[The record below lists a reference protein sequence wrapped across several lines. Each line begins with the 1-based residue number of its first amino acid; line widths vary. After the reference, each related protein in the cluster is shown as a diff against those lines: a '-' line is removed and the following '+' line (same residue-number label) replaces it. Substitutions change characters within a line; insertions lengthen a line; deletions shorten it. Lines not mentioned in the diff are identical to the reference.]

1 MNILIVDDEAEYR
14 MLLGHYLEGEGNTV
28 FLAEHGEDALDKLN
42 DAPMDIIISDVYM
55 PVMDGLK
62 FFKHVRSTPRF
73 QNIPFLFVSGFDDD
87 HTISAV
93 KSSKLEGFVRKA
105 RPLNELKAWI
115 KYLTTP
121 IDKRPATAPTSSAI
135 KLDRERNRDR
145 SLRSNR

>member
-1 MNILIVDDEAEYR
+1 MNILLVDDEAEYR
-14 MLLGHYLEGEGNTV
+14 MLLGHYLETEGYTV
-28 FLAEHGEDALDKLN
+28 FLAENGEAGLDKLE
-42 DAPMDIIISDVYM
+42 DASMDLIISDIYM

-62 FFKHVRSTPRF
+62 FYKHVRSAPKF
-73 QNIPFLFVSGFDDD
+73 KNIPFLFVSGFDDD

-93 KSSKLEGFVRKA
+93 KSSKLDGFIKKA

-121 IDKRPATAPTSSAI
+121 IDKRPSIPPTSSAV
-135 KLDRERNRDR
+135 KLDRDRSRDR

>member
-28 FLAEHGEDALDKLN
+28 FLAENGEEGINKLDDAV
-42 DAPMDIIISDVYM
+42 MDLIISDVYM

-62 FFKHVRSTPRF
+62 FFKHVRATPRF

-93 KSSKLEGFVRKA
+93 KSAKLEGFVRKA
-105 RPLNELKAWI
+105 RPLSELNAWI

-121 IDKRPATAPTSSAI
+121 IDKRPATPPTSSAV
-135 KLDRERNRDR
+135 KLDRNRDR